1 MKITVVIPHYKTGK
15 MTAYAVSKFLRHS
28 RNHDLQIIV
37 VDNSAP
43 DRSIEYLTH
52 TSLRDKVRVLT
63 PEASMQSHG
72 IALNYAVPF
81 LKTEY
86 FLTAETDSFPERDD
100 WLDIYESLIKDGYD
114 TAGSLLTL
122 SGGQYIH
129 PAGAMYR
136 VSNWLEADCFCAR
149 LPYRY
154 LPNAVAGE
162 DFKYHLMVEKE
173 HYESLLAGPEVYGLA
188 LTGDRF
194 QIELQ
199 RLAYMPI
206 CAPFH
211 DGRGFLQEQ
220 LTTYGRRTVESDAPH
235 ILLPQ
240 PSAPITVRRI
250 GYEPGQWFCY
260 WHEAMHKRMR
270 MIPTETKWLP
280 GRVNQ
285 QQEYTLMEN
294 GFRHLWGI
302 TAYSTVQDPSLADIT
317 SHKAQTVESLFDSIE
332 IEDVRR
338 FSPGA

>member
-1 MKITVVIPHYKTGK
+1 MNISVVIPHYKTGK
-15 MTAYAVSKFLRHS
+15 MTAYAVSKFLKHS
-28 RNHDLQIIV
+28 QRHDLQIVV

-43 DRSIEYLTH
+43 DRSIEYLTR
-52 TSLRDKVRVLT
+52 TSLRDRVRVLT
-63 PEASMQSHG
+63 PTAPMQSHG
-72 IALNYAVPF
+72 IALNHAVPY

-100 WLDIYESLIKDGYD
+100 WLDIYESLIADGYD

-129 PAGAMYR
+129 PAGALYR
-136 VSNWLEADCFCAR
+136 VANWIEAARFCAN
-149 LPYRY
+149 LPYIY
-154 LPNAVAGE
+154 IPNAVAGE
-162 DFKYHLMVEKE
+162 DFKYHLMVHDG
-173 HYESLLAGPEVYGLA
+173 HYGRLLAGPGAYGLA
-188 LTGDRF
+188 LTATGA
-194 QIELQ
+194 QIEQQ
-199 RLAYMPI
+199 RLTYLPI

-220 LTTYGRRTVESDAPH
+220 LATYGRRTIESDAPH

-240 PSAPITVRRI
+240 PDAPVTVRRI

-260 WHEAMHKRMR
+260 WHAATGKRLAT
-270 MIPTETKWLP
+270 IPTETKWLP

-302 TAYSTVQDPSLADIT
+302 TAYSTVQDPHLADIT

-338 FSPGA
+338 FSTGA